1 MKRCCLERKT
11 VLDLAL
17 SVAALYD
24 GSEISTLSEKEA
36 KFLNLFV
43 DIGIGRW
50 YDNIYK
56 LNP

>member
-24 GSEISTLSEKEA
+24 GSELPTLSEKEA

-43 DIGIGRW
+43 EIGIGKW
-50 YDNIYK
+50 YNSVYQF
-56 LNP
+56 NP